1 MLTLDTYRKAQ
12 ILGHNIVIYSC
23 ISNLTLTV
31 ILHQNV
37 KKNLRSYLRCSDMYV
52 KAAHTMDFYSKTG
65 PNLLD
70 VFMTNYPS
78 IYHESVVSIILAKEN

>member
-1 MLTLDTYRKAQ
+1 MSTLADTYRKTQ
-12 ILGHNIVIYSC
+12 ILGHNIVIYTC
-23 ISNLTLTV
+23 ISNLTV

-52 KAAHTMDFYSKTG
+52 KAAHTMGFYSKTG

-70 VFMTNYPS
+70 VFMTN
-78 IYHESVVSIILAKEN
+78 